1 MEYFTMNNGQ
11 KIPVI
16 GLGTNTIARP
26 GGDEEALITGVE
38 FGIPFTGQRD
48 CLQQRSR
55 HRASDRAF
63 EYPARRAF
71 HRHENRLQ
79 GGHDRYA

>member
-11 KIPVI
+11 KIPAI

-26 GGDEEALITGVE
+26 GGDEDSFDYRVE

-48 CLQQRSR
+48 CPTTTKQ
-55 HRASDRAF
+55 AS
-63 EYPARRAF
+63 
-71 HRHENRLQ
+71 
-79 GGHDRYA
+79 GK